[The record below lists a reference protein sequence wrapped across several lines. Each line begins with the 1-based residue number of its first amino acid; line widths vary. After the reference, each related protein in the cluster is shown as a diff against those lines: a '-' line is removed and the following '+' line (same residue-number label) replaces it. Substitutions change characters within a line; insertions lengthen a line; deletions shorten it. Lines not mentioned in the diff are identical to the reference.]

1 MIVFETFWSKTVH
14 RTKKQEETENS
25 FACLSA
31 ASYLK
36 SPFAYFVYF
45 AVRYPYPRQ
54 SSFPSLSKLI
64 NSAIEKK
71 QASSGNRKRPAL
83 IYGAMIEAA
92 LLRSDGHDVPAY
104 LRRWF

>member
-45 AVRYPYPRQ
+45 AVR
-54 SSFPSLSKLI
+54 FI
-64 NSAIEKK
+64 ISAIEKK
-71 QASSGNRKRPAL
+71 QASSANRKRPAL

-92 LLRSDGHDVPAY
+92 LRRSDGHDVPAY